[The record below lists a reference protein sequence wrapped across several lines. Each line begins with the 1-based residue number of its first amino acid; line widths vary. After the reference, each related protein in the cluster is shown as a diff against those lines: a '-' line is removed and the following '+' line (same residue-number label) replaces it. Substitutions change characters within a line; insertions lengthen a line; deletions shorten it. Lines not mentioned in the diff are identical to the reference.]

1 VLFFSSV
8 CYVCICVLHSCMSIC
23 VPIYQVL
30 VYDVSGLFGSESASS
45 SANANAA
52 SRWKRLAL
60 DKVMW

>member
-1 VLFFSSV
+1 
-8 CYVCICVLHSCMSIC
+8 MSIC